1 MCLFVFEPI
10 FVHICR
16 TFAWELSSYM
26 WIIWKQVS
34 RGTCVRWI
42 LGKVIFEPQ
51 LFGLIVLR
59 FLRGVCNNL
68 LHSQLTLSLLVQLGK
83 TNRRSCAQFVICQTG
98 RTVFRQ
104 SLDDGETN
112 GANKRKH
119 LGVCCQQ
126 GRVSLTRGALLSLF
140 VREARSS
147 RLDSLD

>member
-1 MCLFVFEPI
+1 MRVCLCLNLSLFTFK
-10 FVHICR
+10 CR
-16 TFAWELSSYM
+16 TFAWEVSPYM

-34 RGTCVRWI
+34 RGTCDALNFREVYLRATAIWI
-42 LGKVIFEPQ
+42 NCASV
-51 LFGLIVLR
+51 
-59 FLRGVCNNL
+59 VCNNI

-104 SLDDGETN
+104 SQDDGETN

-126 GRVSLTRGALLSLF
+126 GWFSFTRGALLSLC
-140 VREARSS
+140 VKEARSW